1 MSWWW
6 YNSVIRTLKYLLPSM
21 SSYTNKTKAL
31 AGIFQAVNLVNDLA
45 TTGQMDKH
53 DYETC
58 IRSIFET
65 DPDNV
70 DEVYGQIEYLRTGLH
85 TLIEQLGNDKNVRNL
100 NIARYVIALLHLQRK
115 LNKNKHMMQKLSDG
129 IERAKR
135 QSEHF
140 HITHEN
146 VIANLADVYSQTI
159 SQIPPK
165 IMVAGESDYLGNP
178 TTANQI
184 RALLLA
190 GMRSAVLWSQSG
202 GSRFQILFYRKRL
215 LQTANDILQN
225 EIKRKLH

>member
-1 MSWWW
+1 
-6 YNSVIRTLKYLLPSM
+6 M
-21 SSYTNKTKAL
+21 SSYSNKTKAL
-31 AGIFQAVNLVNDLA
+31 AGVFQAVKLVNDLA

-58 IRSIFET
+58 IRSTFET
-65 DPDNV
+65 DPENV

-100 NIARYVIALLHLQRK
+100 NVARYVIALLHLERK
-115 LNKNKHMMQKLSDG
+115 LSKNKNMLQKLSDG
-129 IERAKR
+129 IDGAKR

-159 SQIPPK
+159 SQITPK
-165 IMVAGESDYLGNP
+165 IMVAGESEYLGNP

-190 GMRSAVLWSQSG
+190 GMRSAVLWSQMG
-202 GSRFQILFYRKRL
+202 GSRLQILFQRKRF
-215 LQTANDILQN
+215 LQTADDILQN
-225 EIKRKLH
+225 EIKKRLH

>member
-1 MSWWW
+1 
-6 YNSVIRTLKYLLPSM
+6 M
-21 SSYTNKTKAL
+21 SSYDNKTKAL
-31 AGIFQAVNLVNDLA
+31 AGVFQAVRLVNDLA
-45 TTGQMDKH
+45 TTGQLDKH

-70 DEVYGQIEYLRTGLH
+70 DEVYGQVEYLRTGVH
-85 TLIEQLGNDKNVRNL
+85 TLKEQLGNDKNVRNL

-115 LNKNKHMMQKLSDG
+115 LSKNKSMLQKLADG

-135 QSEHF
+135 QSAHF

-146 VIANLADVYSQTI
+146 VIANLADVYSHTI
-159 SQIPPK
+159 SQIQPK
-165 IMVAGESDYLGNP
+165 IMVAGESEYLGNP

-190 GMRSAVLWSQSG
+190 GMRSAVLWSQLG
-202 GSRFQILFYRKRL
+202 GNRFQILFQRKRI
-215 LQTANDILQN
+215 LQSADDILQN
-225 EIKRKLH
+225 EINKRLH